1 MGFRDDWPTLSDG
14 RDFDGKRLLEQLLFE
29 CFQAGLE
36 LIREGNS
43 PFQKEWDVP
52 LLIREI
58 EENLSLKILDIPL
71 VSEGSNNYVR

>member
-14 RDFDGKRLLEQLLFE
+14 RDFDGKRLLE
-29 CFQAGLE
+29 
-36 LIREGNS
+36 LISEGNS

-58 EENLSLKILDIPL
+58 EGNLSSKILDIPL